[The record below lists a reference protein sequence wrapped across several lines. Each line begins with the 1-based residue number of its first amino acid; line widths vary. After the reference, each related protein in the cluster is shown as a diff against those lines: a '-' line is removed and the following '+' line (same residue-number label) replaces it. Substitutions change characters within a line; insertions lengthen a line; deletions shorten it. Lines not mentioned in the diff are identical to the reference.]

1 MAGDDASA
9 SAAVHAQSVASTAG
23 DGASARAAKGR
34 AFVSAVRS
42 NVAAVAAPNP
52 PPNLAGHLAAVRRQ
66 VCPAGYHLAVIK
78 LSHLVGARCSS
89 LVSGPS
95 RVVRGPAHPPGPLRG
110 RGRGMFSTRPPLR
123 GRGRAKKSGSG
134 GGGVLAQPVPDP
146 PCCQPYPRDCD
157 LGTHIAKNTG
167 EEALEEREALVRVEA
182 VERVAGG
189 GGGGGGGRVVHVACH
204 GGERE
209 GDEPR
214 GAALG
219 EAGHDD
225 VVGAGNE
232 APPQG
237 HGRRDVDLRQ
247 PEAPVEA

>member
-1 MAGDDASA
+1 MEAVGAKEAAAGVGDIDCSSLLMPNGLLLLLLARPSRLPSSEFCRKLPIKNASATGHVQAAESMAGDDASA

-95 RVVRGPAHPPGPLRG
+95 RVHHIV
-110 RGRGMFSTRPPLR
+110 
-123 GRGRAKKSGSG
+123 KSWS
-134 GGGVLAQPVPDP
+134 
-146 PCCQPYPRDCD
+146 
-157 LGTHIAKNTG
+157 N
-167 EEALEEREALVRVEA
+167 
-182 VERVAGG
+182 
-189 GGGGGGGRVVHVACH
+189 
-204 GGERE
+204 
-209 GDEPR
+209 
-214 GAALG
+214 
-219 EAGHDD
+219 
-225 VVGAGNE
+225 
-232 APPQG
+232 
-237 HGRRDVDLRQ
+237 
-247 PEAPVEA
+247 